1 MNRKKRLLILKFTL
15 YVCLT
20 VLLYCLQTTPF
31 LLEIYGTRPLLC
43 FSFALCVAIFEGSV
57 AGGFFGFFCGILL
70 DFTSNMLFGMN
81 ALICF
86 VCCVG
91 AALLVI
97 FLIRRT
103 IWTALLI
110 SAAAAML
117 RAFVEYYLLYEMWDH
132 AGAGAVF
139 SGRLLPVALYSV
151 IFTLIFYPLVSF
163 IKQKL
168 DFEV

>member
-31 LLEIYGTRPLLC
+31 LLEISGTRPLLC

-91 AALLVI
+91 A
-97 FLIRRT
+97 
-103 IWTALLI
+103 ALLI